1 MKTFLLFLFTISLTY
16 ASNIKVGDVS
26 IEEKGTYGKLTIQLS
41 EKLSGW
47 PEVKVKGKYLQISIP
62 EAMVW
67 PKIEKNFTAIKPFDA
82 KLMAYQFDKN
92 LVRVRAV
99 FPESIESIKESVDL
113 QLKGKK
119 IIVNYLNNFK
129 RSRKVSRSPA
139 IEKTTKKKSVD
150 SFDESYLDKLLK
162 QKEEKRNIGL
172 KEQAKPLLGE
182 KEILNTNGSY
192 LNDSKRGE
200 DKKDEVKLS
209 LSSSTKNLVK
219 EKGSNF
225 SLLSYVGKF
234 VGFLSLVLLIFYGFV
249 TVLKRGAFK
258 KSKLG
263 FLNSTKIIEV
273 LNTTYIGQ
281 KRSMLLIRAHNQ
293 VFLVGSSEKG
303 LHMISELRDVNGLL
317 KEGEKQVGGSNFDT
331 TLSDEESRGKD
342 FKLKEL
348 LEGTSHEK
356 EDASE
361 NIALNAIESEMKKAK
376 ESDSSRFSDQI
387 KNKIKNLK
395 PLRQ

>member
-139 IEKTTKKKSVD
+139 IEKRTKKKSVD

-182 KEILNTNGSY
+182 KEILNANGSY

-219 EKGSNF
+219 EKGNNF

-249 TVLKRGAFK
+249 TVLKKGAFK

-293 VFLVGSSEKG
+293 
-303 LHMISELRDVNGLL
+303 
-317 KEGEKQVGGSNFDT
+317 
-331 TLSDEESRGKD
+331 
-342 FKLKEL
+342 
-348 LEGTSHEK
+348 
-356 EDASE
+356 
-361 NIALNAIESEMKKAK
+361 
-376 ESDSSRFSDQI
+376 
-387 KNKIKNLK
+387 
-395 PLRQ
+395 